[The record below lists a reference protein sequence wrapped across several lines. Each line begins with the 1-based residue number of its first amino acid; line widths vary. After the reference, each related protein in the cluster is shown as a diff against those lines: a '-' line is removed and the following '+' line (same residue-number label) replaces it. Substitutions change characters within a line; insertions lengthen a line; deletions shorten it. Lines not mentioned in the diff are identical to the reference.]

1 MFLPNK
7 QLGTTIPF
15 ILYALFQMKFAVLLR
30 QLTGALAERIRFIS
44 FYYLFAC
51 LPC

>member
-1 MFLPNK
+1 MFNK

-15 ILYALFQMKFAVLLR
+15 ILYALFQMKIAVITPAII
-30 QLTGALAERIRFIS
+30 TGALAERIRFIS